1 LGWHYDLDLAWIGS
15 QLGEPAGLRILDAGA
30 GTGLLQ
36 WWLADRGANV
46 MSVDR
51 LFRADLSGR
60 FRLAY
65 RVQGLRPEDLLPT
78 WKLIGYRLSQAD
90 NSLNF
95 RLGGALRAAATTILE
110 PIRSKAPGTITLYRQ
125 SLNHLSEL
133 GDESFDAVVSVSALE
148 HNRKEDL
155 PGVVAQLFR
164 VLKPGG
170 QLLATLAA
178 ARDEDWY
185 HEPSGGWCL
194 AEQSLRSL
202 LALSP
207 NSRSNFSEYDSLF
220 RKIRENTALPERLA
234 PMFFRSGDN
243 GMPWGVWDPKYMPV
257 GVRKRKE

>member
-1 LGWHYDLDLAWIGS
+1 
-15 QLGEPAGLRILDAGA
+15 
-30 GTGLLQ
+30 
-36 WWLADRGANV
+36 

-65 RVQGLRPEDLLPT
+65 RVRGLRPEDLLPT

-110 PIRSKAPGTITLYRQ
+110 PIRPKAPGMVTFYQQRLD
-125 SLNHLSEL
+125 HLAEL
-133 GDESFDAVVSVSALE
+133 RDESFDAVVSVSALE

-155 PGVVAQLFR
+155 PEVVAELLR
-164 VLKPGG
+164 LLKPGG
-170 QLLATLAA
+170 LLLATVAA
-178 ARDEDWY
+178 ARGEDWY

-194 AEQSLRSL
+194 TEQSLRSIFS
-202 LALSP
+202 LSP

-220 RKIRENTALPERLA
+220 RKIRENKVLPERLA

-243 GMPWGVWDPKYMPV
+243 GMPWGIWDPKYMPV

>member
-1 LGWHYDLDLAWIGS
+1 MSGSKTLEILDVELLKDEAEAIRSFREQAGRLGIQLGWHYDLDLAWIGS

-65 RVQGLRPEDLLPT
+65 KVRGLRPEDLLPT
-78 WKLIGYRLSQAD
+78 WKLIGYRLSQAN
-90 NSLNF
+90 NSLKF

-178 ARDEDWY
+178 AHAATGDTPRAAAVARQALV
-185 HEPSGGWCL
+185 L
-194 AEQSLRSL
+194 ARGQGRLDLARQLEHD
-202 LALSP
+202 LALY
-207 NSRSNFSEYDSLF
+207 R
-220 RKIRENTALPERLA
+220 
-234 PMFFRSGDN
+234 
-243 GMPWGVWDPKYMPV
+243 
-257 GVRKRKE
+257 